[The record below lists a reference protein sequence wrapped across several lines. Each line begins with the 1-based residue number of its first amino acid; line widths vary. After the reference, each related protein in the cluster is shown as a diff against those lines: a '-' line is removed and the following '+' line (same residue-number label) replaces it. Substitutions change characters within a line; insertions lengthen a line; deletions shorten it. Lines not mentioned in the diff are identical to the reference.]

1 DDVIY
6 AHEPDALVKPASN
19 TKMFTTAAAFGLLG
33 EDYRIKTQVVG
44 PKPDDKGKVDNLY
57 LMGHHD
63 FTWSTEFYETARFPL
78 DQLAAALHDAGVRRV
93 GTLWA
98 RGEFVYNGFRYDEYN
113 PDKHRKESAEAFRD
127 ALVAAGIEV
136 EARDVSVELEAP
148 DGVEVLAEWSSM
160 PLHVACTPINR
171 QSHNEFADA
180 LVRHLGFVGRGESS
194 YEAGAAEVIA
204 WLEAEGLDI

>member
-1 DDVIY
+1 
-6 AHEPDALVKPASN
+6 
-19 TKMFTTAAAFGLLG
+19 
-33 EDYRIKTQVVG
+33 
-44 PKPDDKGKVDNLY
+44 
-57 LMGHHD
+57 
-63 FTWSTEFYETARFPL
+63 FPL

-204 WLEAEGLDI
+204 WLEAEGLDIEGVAFHDGSGLSHDNRVSARQVVELTRHMQSNPYAAAWNRTMSVAGVDGTYKARMTWPET